1 VYIRHG
7 GGVPARRVC
16 QPHFCRLRR
25 FSCCCVRVCVSM
37 SVLRPVSPLAR
48 VTTAIASCVL
58 ATGMTLV
65 SSKSTITGY
74 GEALSL
80 AAEFGLT
87 QNQTSDD
94 SRQLSS
100 ALSAGGVFSQASLVT
115 GNNFYFANYEIKG
128 DRQPILASYEDIT
141 GSLPKPQLLDQ
152 PSISY
157 PRVNRN
163 AKGDRVVPVSTE
175 STYARLN
182 PGFGAV
188 DGPGQ
193 FYFGG
198 PETVYGEIPQQF
210 ALPQGW
216 ANGRLAERPEDP
228 VNPIPQNASFRE
240 RDHACLAQAVYFEAR
255 GEPAEG
261 QLAVAQVVMNRVAS
275 QYYPNNVCDVVY
287 QNQNRRNRCQFS
299 FACDGRPERINDQE
313 AWGVATT
320 IATKV
325 LTGEVMSEAVG
336 VQATHYHASYV
347 RPNWIRDMV
356 KIRQIGA
363 HIFYRVRAWS

>member
-1 VYIRHG
+1 
-7 GGVPARRVC
+7 
-16 QPHFCRLRR
+16 
-25 FSCCCVRVCVSM
+25 M
-37 SVLRPVSPLAR
+37 SVLRPVSPLGR
-48 VTTAIASCVL
+48 VSTAVSSLVL
-58 ATGMTLV
+58 AAGMTFI
-65 SSKSTITGY
+65 SATSTITEY
-74 GEALSL
+74 AEALSL
-80 AAEFGLT
+80 AAELGLA
-87 QNQTSDD
+87 QNRTSDN

-100 ALSAGGVFSQASLVT
+100 ALSGNGALSQASLVT

-157 PRVNRN
+157 PRVNRT
-163 AKGDRVVPVSTE
+163 AKEDRLVPISTE

-182 PGFGAV
+182 PGFGAM
-188 DGPGQ
+188 DGLGQ
-193 FYFGG
+193 FYFGD
-198 PETVYGEIPQQF
+198 PETIFGEIPQQF

-216 ANGRLAERPEDP
+216 ANGRLAERPEDL
-228 VNPIPQNASFRE
+228 VNSPRQNASFRE

-275 QYYPNNVCDVVY
+275 EYYPNNVCDVVY

-299 FACDGRPERINDQE
+299 FACDGRPERIEDQE
-313 AWGVATT
+313 SWGVATT
-320 IATKV
+320 IARQV

-336 VQATHYHASYV
+336 IQATHYHASYV

-363 HIFYRVRAWS
+363 HIFYRVRAWT